1 MPAENKTKETTKSVT
16 DFINSVKDEARR
28 KDAQAIAKL
37 MKAETGFP
45 AKMWGPSIVGFGN
58 LHYVY
63 DSGREGDMPL
73 AGFSPRASEF
83 VFYLSAEFPGREEM
97 LAKLGKHKTGKGCV
111 YIKKLEDVDVT
122 VLKRMVAASTKHRAT
137 RK

>member
-1 MPAENKTKETTKSVT
+1 MPAENKTKETAKSVA
-16 DFINSVKDEARR
+16 DFLNAVKDEARR
-28 KDAQAIAKL
+28 KDAHAIAKL

-45 AKMWGPSIVGFGN
+45 ARMWGPSIVGFGS

-63 DSGREGDMPL
+63 ESGREGDMPL

-83 VFYLSAEFPGREEM
+83 ALYLSAEFPGREEM

-111 YIKKLEDVDVT
+111 YIKKLEDIDVN
-122 VLKRMVAASTKHRAT
+122 VLKKMVAASTKHRTA